1 MTERPSTHQ
10 DLVVT
15 ALRERPQGFIDVV
28 EIELAR
34 TLPGAGTLG
43 TAARDLVM
51 ASGAKRA
58 RPWLVQLFGEV
69 VGVGGADLVNA
80 AVAVELIH
88 TASLLHDDVI
98 DDASV
103 RRGRPTANTLFGS
116 TLAVLSGDL
125 LLVRALDRL
134 THLPRLMAPTVA
146 TVAEMTL
153 AIADEVEARGNPDF
167 TLEGW
172 IAMARGKTGSLFG
185 LCGRLAALLGE
196 DEARGAAWAEAG
208 AHLGVAFQI
217 ADDIADLCGTP
228 GKGRYND
235 LRTGSPS
242 YPVLWAASRSPALV
256 EDLQALW
263 SAPPT
268 SERLEAVGGQV
279 LELGAVVASTQ
290 AANRAIEEARA
301 ALGPDVGARSLSQL
315 LGWAEALVQTA
326 ALGSA

>member
-1 MTERPSTHQ
+1 MTERHSSSQ
-10 DLVVT
+10 DLVAA

-28 EIELAR
+28 ELELDRA
-34 TLPGAGTLG
+34 LPGVGTLG
-43 TAARDLVM
+43 LASRDLVM

-69 VGVGGADLVNA
+69 VDVPSAELVDA

-88 TASLLHDDVI
+88 TASLLHDDVL
-98 DDASV
+98 DDAAV
-103 RRGRPTANTLFGS
+103 RRGKPSANALYGS

-134 THLPRLMAPTVA
+134 THRPRLMAPTIA

-167 TLEGW
+167 TLERW
-172 IAMARGKTGSLFG
+172 TAMARGKTGSLFG
-185 LCGRLAALLGE
+185 LCGRLAALLGD
-196 DEARGAAWAEAG
+196 DERRGAAYAEAG

-228 GKGRYND
+228 GKGRFND

-242 YPVLWAASRSPALV
+242 YPVLWAASRSPDLREALRAHW
-256 EDLQALW
+256 D
-263 SAPPT
+263 APST
-268 SERLEAVGGQV
+268 QDRLESIGGQV
-279 LELGAVVASTQ
+279 LELGAVAAATR
-290 AANRAIEEARA
+290 AANAAIDAARGV
-301 ALGPDVGARSLSQL
+301 LGADGSTRPLGLL
-315 LGWAEALVQTA
+315 LGWADALVQTA
-326 ALGSA
+326 ALGST